1 MQVFFLSHM
10 ITHLLVEKK
19 EMCFKNRLR
28 VSFPMG
34 IVGVSLQWARYVRV
48 IQIYLVYMTEL
59 HGLYD

>member
-10 ITHLLVEKK
+10 ITHLLVSKK
-19 EMCFKNRLR
+19 EMCFENRLR

-48 IQIYLVYMTEL
+48 IQIYLVYMT
-59 HGLYD
+59 